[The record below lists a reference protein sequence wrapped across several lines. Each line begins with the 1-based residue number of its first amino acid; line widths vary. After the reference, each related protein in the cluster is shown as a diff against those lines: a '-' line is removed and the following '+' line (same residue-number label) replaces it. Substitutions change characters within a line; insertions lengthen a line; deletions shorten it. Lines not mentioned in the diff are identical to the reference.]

1 MGNSRDVR
9 NTKVNYQEKMSR
21 VLIFIALLGTAA
33 GFSTVPDS
41 EWSAL
46 TGQWI
51 QWLEDDMPAE
61 CLPGNSKNAP
71 GTDGYN
77 GAFTEVPL
85 HCCEDRADKDLL
97 IFNSFPT
104 WTAENFPDEVC
115 KDLSALF
122 GDDPGTSYALAACD
136 AEGTSW
142 YGEDCTSGDIKTK
155 CNCARMTASK
165 TQPACFR
172 AGDVPDDMVV
182 GAVDADGNEIMT
194 GKVRW
199 MAYHKGCV

>member
-46 TGQWI
+46 TGQWV
-51 QWLEDDMPAE
+51 QWFEDDMPAE

-71 GTDGYN
+71 GTPGYI

-85 HCCEDRADKDLL
+85 YCCEDRADKDLL

-122 GDDPGTSYALAACD
+122 GTTRALAMRSPRA
-136 AEGTSW
+136 TPR
-142 YGEDCTSGDIKTK
+142 
-155 CNCARMTASK
+155 AR
-165 TQPACFR
+165 R
-172 AGDVPDDMVV
+172 G
-182 GAVDADGNEIMT
+182 
-194 GKVRW
+194 
-199 MAYHKGCV
+199 